1 MKTYTELKNELN
13 EMLEWFEQDDID
25 VDKAIE
31 KHEQAEKLI
40 TELKTYLEATEQK
53 IKKTPKKST

>member
-40 TELKTYLEATEQK
+40 AELKTYLEATEQK
-53 IKKTPKKST
+53 IKKVKG